1 MSWGCNAVTPL
12 LSGGKLTLQAQKF
25 VEASRFLSKSLA
37 HRVDSVLAPYIKSAG
52 AGSWVDLLK
61 ARDAARGITVSY
73 PYSESN
79 LQCLVRA
86 ITQSLGLSGIDIAA
100 GFPPELQSLLKSI
113 SDIDLQ
119 LLQGGKLSDDEAI
132 SGINLIV
139 SACAYIQDETL
150 TEHITSIIND
160 SSQAPVQK
168 STALDSEDDA
178 ATGTNVENEQPANS
192 TNPETHESTNLMN
205 LPEEFPLNLM
215 RDFTIHAS
223 AFTKISY
230 PLAHNRLNVFNEI
243 ELEHL
248 GIARGPIRLHVD
260 ISMGNILFGM
270 FVSAPFELAD
280 QESRRFSSHEIDLIL
295 NPVEL
300 LNVEQRSKAQLRI
313 RAEWNSTV
321 IAEFKHTV
329 EILPPTLWETA
340 PEGNLSEL
348 SFLSLAAYVMPHHPA
363 ISELLQE
370 ASAILEK
377 QTGSPAL
384 EGYQSGPERAE
395 LIAQAIFQAFKNQ
408 EIVYIDPP
416 ASWGQGGQFIRT
428 PEEVLNGRFGTCLD
442 TTVVMAAA
450 FEQAGLHPLIC
461 VIHGHAFLG
470 YGRMEF
476 PSSRPLFR
484 NPLEFA
490 QLVTG
495 RNAIG
500 LIETTKVTKGNNST
514 WEEVTSEP
522 MKLRVRPDL
531 SNFLAA
537 VNVLGARQTHK
548 IFPLPARVINS
559 ASGQENII
567 LFNPTYVGGT
577 PVDWQ
582 GKAKD
587 LEGPQRG
594 DEPARVTAWKN
605 ALLDLSLGN
614 ALIKMRPNRTVE
626 LAIPNETTGIFEDMI
641 NAGKAITLLEADKV
655 DEQSRKQGVKTGF
668 DYQGDLLTA
677 ILNEQ
682 FMAYTNQPGGRYD
695 TVLRRLQ
702 LQAKNYRQETGA
714 NNLYLSFGTLKWT
727 FMGSELQSPLI
738 LVPVRLELIAKNS
751 QYRLVLDDAG
761 ESTPNFCLLEK
772 LSKELQFEIPGLRNP
787 KMDDSGIDLPAAF
800 SAVREAILEAGLD
813 FQVEHSVHL
822 GILQFAKFRLWKD
835 LDDNWHN
842 LIKNPLVNHL
852 VESSNEPFIDP
863 VAPPLDQDLEDL
875 IVGLPIPAD
884 AAQLKAVQEAVAGRT
899 FVLEGPPGTGKSQAI
914 TNILSRAITE
924 GKKVLFVAEKAE
936 ALNVVKKRLDS
947 VGLGAL
953 ALDAHDKGAKP
964 DVIKAQLKAAL
975 DLAAEFDEASLDS
988 AYQAVQ
994 TSRTALIRY
1003 RDRMT
1008 STNGAG
1014 YSLYGARQ
1022 VALNPEKRVEPIN
1035 IGTSFVA
1042 RCSRADIETVRRA
1055 LEEAVVFG
1063 ASARPA
1069 KEHPWRFI
1077 DFPLDEQTIADS
1089 LEVIQ
1094 VLESSVSSLNSQPVL
1109 SGLLGQIKNSEDA
1122 NTASEILTR
1131 PGISL
1136 TTIDAALSQAW
1147 AESAAA
1153 FVKRSTDFAAIPQIA
1168 LLTFKAEVLE
1178 LDLPALHTTALGADS
1193 LGFGAKKQMRS
1204 SITDLLSPFTLPG
1217 KKLNP
1222 RKAVSYTAP
1231 LLALRESV
1239 NALISESNS
1248 IPGLNVPSDWNPFLP
1263 SARSRLIELI
1273 EWLKSTAVSLQP
1285 SSDNDGD
1292 PLKNE
1297 LRALLSSASTL
1308 EENVIEQFRLFAQ
1321 SITELG
1327 EVAHINSQSLSN
1339 WSSQG
1344 GFCATWVRTREQ
1356 RGTAALEQKQ
1366 TLTTWISFVRALQ
1379 PVKDLGL
1386 GETVSELLNGVIRID
1401 DANEAFNNGLAL
1413 ASVDERLEGT
1423 GLRDFDAETHE
1434 RQVDRY
1440 RVGMSRVRE
1449 LLPAALPRTIMA
1461 KRPFNA
1467 SANSGRIGV
1476 LRQQLEKKRGGLTVR
1491 GIFNEFSDIITAVTP
1506 CVMMSPE
1513 SVARLFPATPDL
1525 FDLVVFDEASQL
1537 RVADSVGAMGRGKSV
1552 VVVGDSKQMPP
1563 TSFFDQAGDSA
1574 SDDAAEEK
1582 ESLEDL
1588 IDIFEDQ
1595 ESILS
1600 ECTQAV
1606 VPRHLLSWHYRSQDE
1621 SLISFSNDKYY
1632 DSKLAS
1638 FPSPLFGKRDDG
1650 FAGHGIS
1657 LRRVKVPATKITGK
1671 LINEVEADA
1680 VVAEVEAR
1688 FKASPDEAPSI
1699 GIITFNK
1706 AYASAI
1712 DKKLRALLNDRIS
1725 AALEDDDGIFVKSIE
1740 FVQGD
1745 ERDTILFAVGK
1756 TADPA
1761 KNEVALSG
1769 FGPLGQGGGERRW
1782 NVAITRAR
1790 RQIVMFC
1797 SFDPEQLDATRATND
1812 GVKHLREYLDKAKA
1826 GSDTAMAD
1834 TYRKRVIDL
1843 HRDQIAERL
1852 RSKGYE
1858 VTTDVGLSDFR
1869 VDIAVSKPGKASDSA
1884 VAVLLDSPR
1893 WSNRETVVDR
1903 DALPGDVLEKLM
1915 RWPSV
1920 QRIWMPEWL
1929 TNPDEVISRI
1939 TSAVEGKSPAPTSAH
1954 SVKLT
1959 ADELIE
1965 TGQITPLNSDGSVP
1979 DGVPPLEAKP
1989 FPMAGI
1995 NDSASFAVD
2004 ELEGETEFIE
2014 CSIRVVAGR
2023 EYLDALPHHP
2033 GAVEG
2038 VQNVMNQIVDIESP
2052 IHLSRLAKLVAACF
2066 DLNKVNQARI
2076 DSILQV
2082 VPKSIK
2088 VPEDEEFAW
2097 ASGTNPESWR
2107 GFRRTPEGTSR
2118 PIDVISWREITNAM
2132 VSLTSNNLG
2141 MNVDEL
2147 KKETAL
2153 LFGTKRITENISKY
2167 LDDVITKGVRNGKL
2181 ILSDTGVIIPA

>member
-1 MSWGCNAVTPL
+1 M
-12 LSGGKLTLQAQKF
+12 TLQTQKF
-25 VEASRFLSKSLA
+25 VEASRFLAKTLSSRIEIIL
-37 HRVDSVLAPYIKSAG
+37 SPYLEGSG
-52 AGSWVDLLK
+52 AGSWIELLQ
-61 ARDAARGITVSY
+61 ARDSARGVSVSY
-73 PYSESN
+73 PYEATN

-86 ITQSLGLSGIDIAA
+86 ISQPLGLSGVDPQASFA
-100 GFPPELQSLLKSI
+100 SDLQSLIKSI
-113 SDIDLQ
+113 SDIDMQ
-119 LLQGGKLSDDEAI
+119 LNQGQILSDDEAI
-132 SGINLIV
+132 AGINLIV
-139 SACAYIQDETL
+139 SACSYLQDDEL
-150 TEHITSIIND
+150 TSHITQILSE
-160 SSQAPVQK
+160 SSQSPVE
-168 STALDSEDDA
+168 LP
-178 ATGTNVENEQPANS
+178 EQAKE
-192 TNPETHESTNLMN
+192 ETHEEAVTSESESVGPDSGDGHNSGTSKLMN
-205 LPEEFPLNLM
+205 VPEEFPMNLM
-215 RDFTIHAS
+215 HDFTIKAS

-230 PLAHNRLNVFNEI
+230 PLAHNRINVFNEI
-243 ELEHL
+243 DLEHL

-260 ISMGNILFGM
+260 ISIGNIIYGIFA
-270 FVSAPFELAD
+270 SAPFELAD
-280 QESRRFSSHEIDLIL
+280 GESRRFSSHEIDLIL

-313 RAEWNSTV
+313 RAEWNGTV
-321 IAEFKHTV
+321 VAEFKHAV
-329 EILPPTLWETA
+329 EILPPALWESA
-340 PEGNLSEL
+340 PEGYLSEL
-348 SFLSLAAYVMPHHPA
+348 SFLSLAAYVMPHHPV
-363 ISELLQE
+363 ISQVLQE

-377 QTGSPAL
+377 TTGSPSL
-384 EGYQSGPERAE
+384 EGYQNGPERAE
-395 LIAQAIFQAFKNQ
+395 LIAQAIFYAFKNR

-416 ASWGQGGQFIRT
+416 SSWGQGGQLVRT

-450 FEQAGLHPLIC
+450 FEQAGLHPLVC
-461 VIHGHAFLG
+461 VIDGHAFLG

-476 PSSRPLFR
+476 PASRPLFT

-490 QLVTG
+490 QLVSG

-500 LIETTKVTKGNNST
+500 LIETTKVTKGKEST
-514 WEEVTSEP
+514 WEEITSEP
-522 MKLRVRPDL
+522 MKYRVRPDL
-531 SNFLAA
+531 SNFMAA
-537 VNVLGARQTHK
+537 VNVIGARQTHK
-548 IFPLPARVINS
+548 ILPVPARVHNG
-559 ASGQENII
+559 ATGQENII
-567 LFNPTYVGGT
+567 LYNPTFVGGT

-582 GKAKD
+582 GKAKE
-587 LEGPQRG
+587 LEAPQRG
-594 DEPARVTAWKN
+594 DEPARITAWKN

-614 ALIKMRPNRTVE
+614 ALIKMRPARTVE

-641 NAGKAITLLEADKV
+641 NAGKSITLLEADNV
-655 DEQSRKQGVKTGF
+655 SEQFRKQGVKTGF
-668 DYQGDLLTA
+668 DFPGDILTT

-682 FMAYTNQPGGRYD
+682 FMSYTNQPGGRYD

-800 SAVREAILEAGLD
+800 SAVREAILEAGKD

-842 LIKNPLVNHL
+842 LIKNPLVKHL
-852 VESSNEPFIDP
+852 VEASNEPFVDP
-863 VAPPLDQDLEDL
+863 VAPPADQDLEDL

-884 AAQLKAVQEAVAGRT
+884 AAQLRAVQEAVAGRT

-1022 VALNPEKRVEPIN
+1022 IALNPEKRVEPLN
-1035 IGTSFVA
+1035 IGTAFVA
-1042 RCSRADIETVRRA
+1042 RCSRADIEKARTA

-1063 ASARPA
+1063 ASARPG
-1069 KEHPWRFI
+1069 KQHPWRFI
-1077 DFPLDEQTIADS
+1077 DYPLDEQSISNTVEIVRNLDH
-1089 LEVIQ
+1089 
-1094 VLESSVSSLNSQPVL
+1094 SVSELNNQPQF
-1109 SGLLGQIKNSEDA
+1109 SGLLSRILSAKEA
-1122 NTASEILTR
+1122 VTASSILTR

-1136 TTIDAALSQAW
+1136 ATIDAALSQVW
-1147 AESAAA
+1147 ADSAAA
-1153 FVKRSTDFAAIPQIA
+1153 FVKRSTDFASIPQIA
-1168 LLTFKAEVLE
+1168 LLTFKPDVLE
-1178 LDLPALHTTALGADS
+1178 LDIAALHTTALGADS
-1193 LGFGAKKQMRS
+1193 LGFGAKKSMRT
-1204 SITDLLSPFTLPG
+1204 SITDLLAPFVLPG

-1239 NALISESNS
+1239 NGLIAESAS

-1263 SARSRLIELI
+1263 TARETLIELI
-1273 EWLKSTAVSLQP
+1273 EWLKATAHSLQP
-1285 SSDNDGD
+1285 TAQGDSD
-1292 PLKNE
+1292 PLTQE
-1297 LRALLSSASTL
+1297 LRMLLASNQAMDENALA
-1308 EENVIEQFRLFAQ
+1308 QFKHFAQ
-1321 SITELG
+1321 SIEQLVHT
-1327 EVAHINSQSLSN
+1327 AHIQNEVLSEWAN
-1339 WSSQG
+1339 EG
-1344 GFCATWVRTREQ
+1344 GFVSTWVRTRAL
-1356 RGTAALEQKQ
+1356 RGTNELEMKQ
-1366 TLTTWISFVRALQ
+1366 SLTTWISFVRALQ
-1379 PVKDLGL
+1379 PVKELGL
-1386 GETVSELLNGVIRID
+1386 NDTVSELLDGVIRID
-1401 DANEAFNNGLAL
+1401 DANEAFNNGLAV

-1440 RVGMSRVRE
+1440 RVGMGRVRD

-1467 SANSGRIGV
+1467 AANSGRIGV

-1491 GIFNEFSDIITAVTP
+1491 GIFNEFSDIITSVTP

-1513 SVARLFPATPDL
+1513 SVARLFPANPDL

-1537 RVADSVGAMGRGKSV
+1537 RVADSVGSMGRGKAV

-1606 VPRHLLSWHYRSQDE
+1606 VPKHLLSWHYRSQDE

-1638 FPSPLFGKRDDG
+1638 FPSPLFGTRDDG
-1650 FAGHGIS
+1650 LNGHGIS
-1657 LRRVKVPATKITGK
+1657 LRRVTVPPTKITGK

-1688 FKASPDEAPSI
+1688 FTASPEEAPSI

-1712 DKKLRALLNDRIS
+1712 DKKLRALMNDRIS
-1725 AALEDDDGIFVKSIE
+1725 AALEDDEGIFVKSIE

-1769 FGPLGQGGGERRW
+1769 FGPLGQGGGQRRW

-1790 RQIVMFC
+1790 RQIIMFC
-1797 SFDPEQLDATRATND
+1797 SFDPEQLDTTRATNP

-1826 GSDTAMAD
+1826 GSDKAMSD

-1843 HRDQIAERL
+1843 HRDQIAESL
-1852 RSKGYE
+1852 RVRGYE

-1869 VDIAVSKPGKASDSA
+1869 VDIAVSKPGQTSDSA

-1903 DALPGDVLEKLM
+1903 DALPGDVLEKMM

-1929 TNPDEVISRI
+1929 GQPDEVIERI
-1939 TSAVEGKSPAPTSAH
+1939 VAAVEGKSEQPSSTLTG
-1954 SVKLT
+1954 KLS

-1965 TGQITPLNSDGSVP
+1965 TGQITPLNADGSVP
-1979 DGVPPLEAKP
+1979 EGVPPLEAKP
-1989 FPMAGI
+1989 FPLAGLDAI
-1995 NDSASFAVD
+1995 NISASNDLA
-2004 ELEGETEFIE
+2004 GETVFVE
-2014 CSIRVVAGR
+2014 CTTRVVAGR

-2038 VQNVMNQIVDIESP
+2038 VQNVMAQVVDIESP
-2052 IHLSRLAKLVAACF
+2052 VHLPRLAKLVAACF
-2066 DLNKVNQARI
+2066 DLTKVNQART
-2076 DSILQV
+2076 DAILQV
-2082 VPKSIK
+2082 IPANITVLD
-2088 VPEDEEFAW
+2088 DEAFAW
-2097 ASGTNPESWR
+2097 SAEMDPKTWR
-2107 GFRRTPEGTSR
+2107 GFRRTPEGISR
-2118 PIDVISWREITNAM
+2118 PIEVISWREITNAM

-2141 MNVDEL
+2141 MNVEEL
-2147 KKETAL
+2147 KKETAS
-2153 LFGTKRITENISKY
+2153 LFGTKRITENISNY
-2167 LDDVITKGVRNGKL
+2167 LDDVITRGVRSGKL
-2181 ILSDTGVIIPA
+2181 ILSDTGVIIPGSI

>member
-1 MSWGCNAVTPL
+1 M
-12 LSGGKLTLQAQKF
+12 TLQAQKF
-25 VEASRFLSKSLA
+25 AEAARYLAKTLSQ
-37 HRVDSVLAPYIKSAG
+37 RVDQALSPYLKTAG
-52 AGSWVDLLK
+52 ASSWVELLK
-61 ARDAARGITVSY
+61 ARDLARGVTVSY
-73 PYSESN
+73 PYDEKN

-86 ITQSLGLSGIDIAA
+86 ITQPLGISGVDLPA
-100 GFPPELQSLLKSI
+100 GFPPEVHSLLKSI
-113 SDIDLQ
+113 ADLD
-119 LLQGGKLSDDEAI
+119 LILVQGQDLNDEEAI
-132 SGINLIV
+132 AGINLIV
-139 SACAYIQDETL
+139 STCSFIKDDSL
-150 TEHITSIIND
+150 TEKIAAVLNE
-160 SSQAPVQK
+160 SSQSPVTTTN
-168 STALDSEDDA
+168 SPVEISSDENASNTDDLTNENPLPAEATAHSA
-178 ATGTNVENEQPANS
+178 
-192 TNPETHESTNLMN
+192 LMN
-205 LPEEFPLNLM
+205 VPEEFPMNLM
-215 RDFTIHAS
+215 RDFKIYAS

-230 PLAHNRLNVFNEI
+230 PLAHNRLSVFNDI

-260 ISMGNILFGM
+260 ISIGNIIYGI

-280 QESRRFSSHEIDLIL
+280 GESRRFTSHEIDFIL

-300 LNVEQRSKAQLRI
+300 LNVEQRSTAQLRI
-313 RAEWNSTV
+313 RAEWNATV
-321 IAEFKHTV
+321 VAELKHSV
-329 EILPPTLWETA
+329 EILPPALWEYS
-340 PEGNLSEL
+340 PEGAMSEL

-363 ISELLQE
+363 ISKVLQE
-370 ASAILEK
+370 ASVILER
-377 QTGSPAL
+377 QTGSSSL
-384 EGYQSGPERAE
+384 EGYQSGPERADQ
-395 LIAQAIFQAFKNQ
+395 IAQAIFMAFRNRQ
-408 EIVYIDPP
+408 IVYIDPP
-416 ASWGQGGQFIRT
+416 ASWGQGGQLVRT
-428 PEEVLNGRFGTCLD
+428 PEEVLEGRFGTCLD

-461 VIHGHAFLG
+461 VIEGHAFLG
-470 YGRMEF
+470 YGRT
-476 PSSRPLFR
+476 PLPTSKPLFT

-490 QLVTG
+490 QFVTG

-500 LIETTKVTKGNNST
+500 LVETTKVKKGDT
-514 WEEVTSEP
+514 DPWEDVISEP
-522 MKLRVRPDL
+522 MKYRVRPDL
-531 SNFLAA
+531 SNFMAV
-537 VNVLGARQTHK
+537 VNVMGARQTHK
-548 IFPLPARVINS
+548 IFPLPARVHNS
-559 ASGQENII
+559 ATGQENII

-582 GKAKD
+582 GKAKE
-587 LEGPQRG
+587 LEGPKRG
-594 DEPARVTAWKN
+594 DEPARITAWKN

-626 LAIPNETTGIFEDMI
+626 LAIPNETTGIFEDII
-641 NAGKAITLLEADKV
+641 NAGKSITLLETDKV
-655 DEQSRKQGVKTGF
+655 PEQFRKQGAKSGF
-668 DYQGDLLTA
+668 DLPGDLLTA
-677 ILNEQ
+677 VLNEQ
-682 FMAYTNQPGGRYD
+682 FMAYSNLPAGRYD

-714 NNLYLSFGTLKWT
+714 NNLYLSFGTLKWN
-727 FMGSELQSPLI
+727 FMGSDLQSPLI

-772 LSKELQFEIPGLRNP
+772 LSKDLQFEIPGLRNP

-800 SAVREAILEAGLD
+800 SAVREAILESGRD

-842 LIKNPLVNHL
+842 LVKNPLVKHL

-863 VAPPLDQDLEDL
+863 VDPPVSEDLEDL

-964 DVIKAQLKAAL
+964 DVIKAQLKSAL

-1014 YSLYGARQ
+1014 YSLYSARQ
-1022 VALNPEKRVEPIN
+1022 IALNPEMRVKPLN
-1035 IGTSFVA
+1035 IGTAFVA
-1042 RCSRADIETVRRA
+1042 RCSRDDIEKVRLA

-1069 KEHPWRFI
+1069 KNHPWRFI
-1077 DFPLDEQTIADS
+1077 NQPLDEQTVTDT
-1089 LEVIQ
+1089 LEISAA
-1094 VLESSVSSLNSQPVL
+1094 LDAALTGLGNFPHFT
-1109 SGLLGQIKNSEDA
+1109 GLLSQIHTSDDA
-1122 NTASEILTR
+1122 ALASSILTR

-1136 TTIDAALSQAW
+1136 STIDLALSQQW
-1147 AESAAA
+1147 ADSAAA

-1168 LLTFKAEVLE
+1168 LLTFKPEVLE
-1178 LDLPALHTTALGADS
+1178 LDLVSLHATALGADG
-1193 LGFGAKKQMRS
+1193 LGFGAKRSMRS
-1204 SITDLLSPFTLPG
+1204 SITDVLEPYVLPG

-1231 LLALRESV
+1231 LVALRESV
-1239 NALISESNS
+1239 NNLIAESS
-1248 IPGLNVPSDWNPFLP
+1248 VIAGLNLSSSWNPFIATER
-1263 SARSRLIELI
+1263 SALLNLI
-1273 EWLKSTAVSLQP
+1273 EWLKTTAISLQP
-1285 SSDNDGD
+1285 SAAGETD
-1292 PLKNE
+1292 PLKQE
-1297 LRALLSSASTL
+1297 LRSLLSNTSAIEETAVEHFKTFSDAL
-1308 EENVIEQFRLFAQ
+1308 EELTNDALIDPDLLATWSEGSGFGPTWLRTRD
-1321 SITELG
+1321 SRGISEL
-1327 EVAHINSQSLSN
+1327 ERRQSL
-1339 WSSQG
+1339 Q
-1344 GFCATWVRTREQ
+1344 
-1356 RGTAALEQKQ
+1356 
-1366 TLTTWISFVRALQ
+1366 TWIAFVKALQ
-1379 PVKDLGL
+1379 PVKELGL
-1386 GETVSELLNGVIRID
+1386 QETVSELLDGLIRID
-1401 DANEAFNNGLAL
+1401 DANEAFNNGLAV
-1413 ASVDERLEGT
+1413 ASVDERLDGT

-1440 RVGMSRVRE
+1440 RVGITRVRE
-1449 LLPAALPRTIMA
+1449 LLPSALPRTIMA

-1467 SANSGRIGV
+1467 AANSGRIGV

-1513 SVARLFPATPDL
+1513 SVARLFPANPDL

-1563 TSFFDQAGDSA
+1563 TSFFDQSGDSA
-1574 SDDAAEEK
+1574 SDDAFEEK
-1582 ESLEDL
+1582 ENLEDL

-1621 SLISFSNDKYY
+1621 SLIAFSNDKYY
-1632 DSKLAS
+1632 ESKLAS
-1638 FPSPLFGKRDDG
+1638 FPSPLFGTRDDG
-1650 FAGHGIS
+1650 VNGHGIS
-1657 LRRVKVPATKITGK
+1657 LRRVQVPAKNITGK

-1680 VVAEVEAR
+1680 IVAEVEAR

-1712 DKKLRALLNDRIS
+1712 DKKLRTLLNDRIS
-1725 AALEDDDGIFVKSIE
+1725 AALEDDEGIFVKSIE

-1797 SFDPEQLDATRATND
+1797 SFDPEQLDANRATNP
-1812 GVKHLREYLDKAKA
+1812 GVKHLREYLDRAKA
-1826 GSDTAMAD
+1826 GSDSAMSD
-1834 TYRKRVIDL
+1834 TYRRRVIDL

-1852 RSKGYE
+1852 KAKGYD
-1858 VTTDVGLSDFR
+1858 VTIDVGLSDFR
-1869 VDIAVSKPGKASDSA
+1869 VDIAVSKKGMKAESA

-1893 WSNRETVVDR
+1893 WSSRETVVDR
-1903 DALPGDVLEKLM
+1903 DALPGDVLENLM

-1920 QRIWMPEWL
+1920 QRIWLPEWL
-1929 TNPDEVISRI
+1929 STPDEVIERI
-1939 TSAVEGKSPAPTSAH
+1939 SAAVEGNSSAEARKPAA
-1954 SVKLT
+1954 KFT

-1965 TGQITPLNSDGSVP
+1965 TGQITPLNADGSVP

-1989 FPMAGI
+1989 FPVAGLNAI
-1995 NDSASFAVD
+1995 DLSATL
-2004 ELEGETEFIE
+2004 ELTDALEFVE
-2014 CSIRVVAGR
+2014 CATRVVAGR

-2033 GAVEG
+2033 GAVEA
-2038 VQNVMNQIVDIESP
+2038 VQNVMTQIVEIESP
-2052 IHLSRLAKLVAACF
+2052 IQLPRLAKLVAACF
-2066 DLNKVNQARI
+2066 DLNKVNQARA
-2076 DSILQV
+2076 DVILSV
-2082 VPKSIK
+2082 IPNTMK
-2088 VPEDEEFAW
+2088 VLNDEPFVWSSEM
-2097 ASGTNPESWR
+2097 NPETWR
-2107 GFRRTPEGTSR
+2107 GFRRTPEGISR
-2118 PIDVISWREITNAM
+2118 PIEIISWREITNAM
-2132 VSLTSNNLG
+2132 VSLTSSNLG
-2141 MNVDEL
+2141 MSAEEL

-2167 LDDVITKGVRNGKL
+2167 LDDVITRGVRNGKL
-2181 ILSDTGVIIPA
+2181 LLSDSGVIVPA